1 MSEMGSKSGI
11 RAKRSAAGGV
21 VYYNFATKE
30 RVPLLKA
37 LNSDMMPIAT
47 ITSA

>member
-1 MSEMGSKSGI
+1 MSEMGGQKRS

-21 VYYNFATKE
+21 VYYNSATKE
-30 RVPLLKA
+30 RVPLLKV
-37 LNSDMMPIAT
+37 LTSDLMPIAT